1 MYIPEKFKI
10 VPILSDVAM
19 GTTPTTCDSINMK
32 NYHRAT
38 FLISLGNT
46 MAGANYTLTCN
57 SGATDAALTSALYFK
72 YAYAGSAGLGT
83 TADVLNADT
92 YVNTLAI
99 LHGTYDSWML
109 VVEVDAADMDVANGE
124 EWLTLSFADAG
135 TTGDLSI
142 FAILEPR
149 YTEAQSATALA

>member
-1 MYIPEKFKI
+1 MYLAEKFKI
-10 VPILSDVAM
+10 VPVLSDIAM
-19 GTTPTTCDSINMK
+19 GSTPTTCDSINMK

-38 FLISLGNT
+38 FLISIGNT
-46 MAGANYTLTCN
+46 MAGANYTMTAH
-57 SGATDAALTSALYFK
+57 SGKTDAALTSTLYFK
-72 YAYAGSAGLGT
+72 YAFAGTAGLGV
-83 TADVLNADT
+83 TADVLAADA

-99 LHGTYDSWML
+99 AHGTYDSWML
-109 VVEVDAADMDVANGE
+109 VVEVDAADMDMANQE

-149 YTEAQSATALA
+149 YTGALSATALA